1 MCPSTAPCFLWS
13 SLSLSCFFYIY
24 SWFGQYTSSYS
35 TTSLL
40 QTSLLLS
47 FSLSFLPSIFLTR
60 WLCCLLLLF
69 FLRLVHFWIF
79 PSQFVVVS
87 FCCCWFAHK
96 FQKPKKIS
104 ILLLL
109 RWFLLAAVV
118 ADDPISTNTKLFA
131 SLSSCMWVCFLY
143 FICFLRIS
151 GSGGVCECVHGKLPK
166 EWNMPKC
173 KATQTKQNKKQ
184 KNREKELSKEKKQPP
199 ATAWMKT

>member
-69 FLRLVHFWIF
+69 FLRLVH
-79 PSQFVVVS
+79 S
-87 FCCCWFAHK
+87 FHLNLLLSVFAAVDSPINFK
-96 FQKPKKIS
+96 SKKKIS